1 MSKHQIGEKDGA
13 EPHSQKRAKLDLP
26 TKDEQKQLQHTDL
39 LMKTNLFQMEVEQLL
54 IEVSGESKL
63 QKTKVTQ
70 WTDRVTELLR
80 NTKSYSDLATLTEKN
95 LKKAGL
101 KHHKAIELVN
111 TGDEKLKIDFQ
122 APSSVEQVGSSV
134 YGTALSSMLN
144 VDLAVT
150 MPTELFDHRFVL
162 LCSVAKLLSFT
173 LIFACHFRIHRDILN
188 HVYFD
193 KRKLYLLGLYNTLIK
208 HNSEETPLFSKIS
221 IAAFKGDLRKV
232 CLSAIC

>member
-13 EPHSQKRAKLDLP
+13 EPQAQKRAKLDLP

-39 LMKTNLFQMEVEQLL
+39 LMKSNLFKMEVEQLL
-54 IEVSGESKL
+54 IEVTGESKL

-70 WTDRVTELLR
+70 WTERVTELLR
-80 NTKSYSDLATLTEKN
+80 NGKSYSGLSTITEKN

-111 TGDEKLKIDFQ
+111 TGDEKLRIDFQ
-122 APSSVEQVGSSV
+122 APSSVEQIGSSV
-134 YGTALSSMLN
+134 YGTSLSSMLN

-150 MPTELFDHRFVL
+150 MPKEMFDHRYCFVFVSSPTL
-162 LCSVAKLLSFT
+162 QLVTFCVFMLCG
-173 LIFACHFRIHRDILN
+173 RDILN

-193 KRKLYLLGLYNTLIK
+193 KRKLYLLGLYNTLTK
-208 HNSEETPLFSKIS
+208 HNKEEDPLFSKIS

-232 CLSAIC
+232 LVLVFI